1 MGLTGSA
8 GIPPTSAFG
17 RSSRVNVSACSEPI
31 LFSRGG
37 SSFTVIKRPPR
48 VDLSKANTRQAG
60 IRIRPPTLGWRGF
73 VESVVTMPAASR
85 HFAVRLSE

>member
-37 SSFTVIKRPPR
+37 SSFTVIKGPPGSISVKLTLAR
-48 VDLSKANTRQAG
+48 LASGFGLQPWAG
-60 IRIRPPTLGWRGF
+60 G
-73 VESVVTMPAASR
+73 AS
-85 HFAVRLSE
+85 